1 MRFFESKDKSGRTIY
16 LTKERWS
23 HINKEHPEVSGYF
36 KTFEDVLNNP
46 TKVVNYSH
54 DKNIQCYYKHIKERK
69 SYLLVIV
76 KYLNGEG
83 FIVTSYFVRNIQ

>member
-1 MRFFESKDKSGRTIY
+1 MRIFESKNKSGRNIY
-16 LTKERWS
+16 LTKERWL
-23 HINKEHPEVSGYF
+23 HINKEHPEVSNYF
-36 KTFEDVLNNP
+36 KNFEDILINP
-46 TKVVNYSH
+46 TKIVDYPY
-54 DKNIQCYYKHIKERK
+54 DKDMKYYYKYFKERK